1 MKHRFLSRI
10 SDDPERND
18 GEEECRPL
26 SDYLIF
32 DVGTRSFLED
42 VTQDGNFRITCYP
55 PERLKKEHQKGR
67 HRYCI
72 IKDLFEADVVL
83 SLPKVKTHQKTGIT
97 NTFIITSE
105 GVGVQN

>member
-1 MKHRFLSRI
+1 MSAIDSLATRYETPVLVKDFRRKIF
-10 SDDPERND
+10 DPERND

-67 HRYCI
+67 HRY
-72 IKDLFEADVVL
+72 L
-83 SLPKVKTHQKTGIT
+83 SLIHI
-97 NTFIITSE
+97 
-105 GVGVQN
+105 